1 MTMATATHPVET
13 RNRILKTARRHFF
26 AQGFTKVTMD
36 EIAHELGMSK
46 KTLYQH
52 FPAKRDLLQE
62 SLLGINLRITEGL
75 DGIVQNKKLGFSKK
89 LEQALGFVAS
99 ELPRFSPIFLRD
111 IQRHA
116 PDLWQELDRR
126 RSRSIKKY
134 LGALIDEGI
143 SKGFLRKEVDAEFL
157 VLLFSTLILNI
168 INPETL
174 ARLPLSATQA
184 FKNINLVVFQG
195 ILTDQG
201 RARYHAM
208 ES

>member
-1 MTMATATHPVET
+1 
-13 RNRILKTARRHFF
+13 
-26 AQGFTKVTMD
+26 MD

-52 FPAKRDLLQE
+52 FPGKRDLLQE
-62 SLLGINLRITEGL
+62 SLLGINHKISKGL
-75 DGIVQNKKLGFSKK
+75 SSIIQNNQVGFSTK

-116 PDLWQELDRR
+116 PDIWQELDRR
-126 RSRSIKKY
+126 RSQSIKKY
-134 LGALIDEGI
+134 LGTLIDEGI
-143 SKGFLRKEVDAEFL
+143 RKGVLRKDMDAEFL

-174 ARLPLSATQA
+174 SRLPLSTTQA
-184 FKNINLVVFQG
+184 FANINRVVFQG

-201 RARYHAM
+201 RSKYREREA
-208 ES
+208 

>member
-1 MTMATATHPVET
+1 MTMATATHPPET
-13 RNRILKTARRHFF
+13 RNRILETARRHFF

-62 SLLGINLRITEGL
+62 SLLGINLKITEGL
-75 DGIVQNKKLGFSKK
+75 DGIVQNKRLDFSKK

-134 LGALIDEGI
+134 MGLIT
-143 SKGFLRKEVDAEFL
+143 FLERAKQTESLPEWQTF
-157 VLLFSTLILNI
+157 FSTHPATDERIQRLNQK
-168 INPETL
+168 
-174 ARLPLSATQA
+174 LS
-184 FKNINLVVFQG
+184 L
-195 ILTDQG
+195 
-201 RARYHAM
+201 
-208 ES
+208 

>member
-1 MTMATATHPVET
+1 MANSPET
-13 RNRILKTARRHFF
+13 RNRILATARGHFF
-26 AQGFTKVTMD
+26 NQGFTKVTMD

-52 FPAKRDLLQE
+52 FPGKRDLLKE
-62 SLLGINLRITEGL
+62 SLLGVNLKITEGL
-75 DGIVQNKKLGFSKK
+75 SQITQNNQAGFSEK

-111 IQRHA
+111 IQRYA
-116 PDLWQELDRR
+116 PDIWQELDRR

-134 LGALIDEGI
+134 LGALINEGI
-143 SKGFLRKEVDAEFL
+143 QKGFLRKEVEAEFL

-174 ARLPLSATQA
+174 SRMPLSTTQA
-184 FKNINLVVFQG
+184 FANINLVVFQG

-201 RARYHAM
+201 RAKYHSM

>member
-1 MTMATATHPVET
+1 MAQSPEI
-13 RNRILKTARRHFF
+13 RNRILETARGHFF
-26 AQGFTKVTMD
+26 QQGFTKVTMD

-52 FPAKRDLLQE
+52 FPGKRDLLQE
-62 SLLGINLRITEGL
+62 SLLGINLKISKGL
-75 DGIVQNKKLGFSKK
+75 SSIIQNNQVGFSTK

-99 ELPRFSPIFLRD
+99 ELPRFSPVFLRD

-116 PDLWQELDRR
+116 PDIWQELDRR
-126 RSRSIKKY
+126 RSQSIKKY
-134 LGALIDEGI
+134 LGTLIDEGI
-143 SKGFLRKEVDAEFL
+143 RKGVLRKDMDAEFL

-174 ARLPLSATQA
+174 SRLPLSTTQA
-184 FKNINLVVFQG
+184 FANINQVVFQG

-201 RARYHAM
+201 RSKYREREA
-208 ES
+208 

>member
-1 MTMATATHPVET
+1 MTTATAPPPPET
-13 RNRILKTARRHFF
+13 RNRILETARESFF

-36 EIAHELGMSK
+36 EIAHDLGMSK

-62 SLLGINLRITEGL
+62 ALLGINLRITEGL
-75 DGIVQNKKLGFSKK
+75 DRIVQNKKLGFSEK
-89 LEQALGFVAS
+89 LEQVLGFVAS

-143 SKGFLRKEVDAEFL
+143 SKGFLRKEVAAEFL

-174 ARLPLSATQA
+174 SRLPLSATQA
-184 FKNINLVVFQG
+184 FTNINLVVFQG

-201 RARYHAM
+201 RARYHSL